1 MASMGKA
8 LNKKSFYAGNEVA
21 GGAPDIAMP
30 NYDQEA
36 PIAQSAPDP
45 WQAQQVQQKDN
56 PFGAVPEEL
65 PNDVAQE
72 MANQENTEYESES
85 SGEETEP
92 VQESHKNTHRNAKSA
107 QESFRDVRA
116 AKEKAER
123 ERDALMQQMLQ
134 MQMQQQQQVKP
145 QPQVEEEPDI
155 DFDIDPDSLVEGK
168 HVKKLAA
175 AYKSMQKQMREY
187 QSQTQAVTI
196 EARIRATYP
205 DFEKVVSQENIAI
218 LNEQYPEVAAT
229 LRDTPDMFNK
239 AATAYSVIKN
249 FGIHKQTA
257 LAPERAKAIANSQK
271 PRPLA
276 SVSPQQGDSPLS
288 KANAFANGMTDE
300 LKEQLRQEM
309 FTARRNH

>member
-8 LNKKSFYAGNEVA
+8 LNKKSFYAGNQVE

-30 NYDQEA
+30 DYNQEA
-36 PIAQSAPDP
+36 PITQSAPDP
-45 WQAQQVQQKDN
+45 WQAQQQAN
-56 PFGAVPEEL
+56 PFGAVPEQL
-65 PNDVAQE
+65 PDDVAKE
-72 MANQENTEYESES
+72 MANQENPEQESES
-85 SGEETEP
+85 LGEEVEETAQ
-92 VQESHKNTHRNAKSA
+92 VQQKNAKSA

-123 ERDALMQQMLQ
+123 ERDALMQQMLN
-134 MQMQQQQQVKP
+134 MQRQQYQQPEKPQQQV
-145 QPQVEEEPDI
+145 VEEEPDI

-187 QSQTQAVTI
+187 QNQTQAVTV

-300 LKEQLRQEM
+300 LKEQLRKEM